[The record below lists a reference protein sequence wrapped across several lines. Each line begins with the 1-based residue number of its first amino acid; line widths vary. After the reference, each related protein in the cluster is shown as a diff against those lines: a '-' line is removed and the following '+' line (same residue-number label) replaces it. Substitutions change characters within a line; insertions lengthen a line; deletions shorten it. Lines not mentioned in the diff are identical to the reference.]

1 MATSFTSV
9 AIPTSFR
16 RNVLSFRPAASCHPG
31 TLAVSQ
37 LTYPPSFLSKVFSFR
52 SDASCHSATSAL
64 SHLAYHPSF
73 RRNVFSFRSDA
84 SCHSSTSALS
94 HLTYTNSEGVDTPQ
108 LLSLRPSVAMC
119 YRSVPM
125 LVIQA
130 RLHCRTS
137 HTRILMEYKRARKGE
152 GGSSRAGSAKLIR

>member
-52 SDASCHSATSAL
+52 SDASCHS
-64 SHLAYHPSF
+64 
-73 RRNVFSFRSDA
+73 
-84 SCHSSTSALS
+84 STSALS
-94 HLTYTNSEGVDTPQ
+94 HLTYTNSEGVETPQ

-119 YRSVPM
+119 YCSVPM

-130 RLHCRTS
+130 RLDCRTS
-137 HTRILMEYKRARKGE
+137 PTRILKEYKRASKGR
-152 GGSSRAGSAKLIR
+152 GRQSSGVCKMNSVMKQGRCIQERYLT